1 VSDGTCRTGP
11 LFGAG
16 EWATATRFIAPQIR
30 IAYSVLGLS
39 TEVAI
44 DDVVISQPIRT
55 PCP

>member
-1 VSDGTCRTGP
+1 VSDGTCATGP
-11 LFGAG
+11 EFGA
-16 EWATATRFIAPQIR
+16 EERATATRFIAPQIG

-39 TEVAI
+39 TEVPI